1 MMLQIDLWSETFA
14 EKLKE
19 AFGTRLKFLGY
30 QGSYGRGEAAPQSD
44 IDIVTVLDHV
54 DTDDLTRYRL
64 LVREMPHGELACG
77 FLCGTRELYHWPKF
91 DLYGLLLD
99 TKPVWGNLLD
109 WIPAL
114 TAGSLREALQIG
126 VSNLYH
132 AACHTYLYHENPK
145 TALSALGKQAFFCL
159 RFCSLL
165 KDGVYRAAKKD
176 LFPCL
181 DSREKA
187 LLSLSLE
194 PERTAGFSDKETAD
208 AYTLLLQWCGDILS
222 KEEESSRGE

>member
-54 DTDDLTRYRL
+54 DTDDLDRYRL

-99 TKPVWGNLLD
+99 TKSVWGNLLD

-114 TAGSLREALQIG
+114 TADSLREALQIG

-187 LLSLSLE
+187 LLSLCLLYTS
-194 PERTAGFSDKETAD
+194 PSPRD
-208 AYTLLLQWCGDILS
+208 A
-222 KEEESSRGE
+222 

>member
-1 MMLQIDLWSETFA
+1 
-14 EKLKE
+14 
-19 AFGTRLKFLGY
+19 
-30 QGSYGRGEAAPQSD
+30 
-44 IDIVTVLDHV
+44 
-54 DTDDLTRYRL
+54 
-64 LVREMPHGELACG
+64 MPHGELACG

-145 TALSALGKQAFFCL
+145 NFNRVPNASFSFSANASLQ
-159 RFCSLL
+159 RSICSIIYFLL
-165 KDGVYRAAKKD
+165 
-176 LFPCL
+176 P
-181 DSREKA
+181 
-187 LLSLSLE
+187 
-194 PERTAGFSDKETAD
+194 
-208 AYTLLLQWCGDILS
+208 
-222 KEEESSRGE
+222 

>member
-1 MMLQIDLWSETFA
+1 MPK
-14 EKLKE
+14 KLKE

-54 DTDDLTRYRL
+54 DTDDLNRYRL

-165 KDGVYRAAKKD
+165 KDGVYRAAKRS
-176 LFPCL
+176 FPL
-181 DSREKA
+181 PGQPGESAA
-187 LLSLSLE
+187 LLSLE

-208 AYTLLLQWCGDILS
+208 AYTLLLQWVGT
-222 KEEESSRGE
+222 SSPKRKKAAGENKNHVYQQHS